1 MRIRLNPDM
10 PANPLVLVADDEPAM
25 NDLVAGYLRAMAK
38 PKFDVI
44 QAHDGGEAW
53 KLARMHLPDLV
64 VLDVMMP
71 EMSGWEVCKKIRE
84 DVAFAHTGVVMLTGI
99 GQTLN
104 AITSPLYEADAYIDK
119 PFDPSE
125 LEEKVRHTL
134 KMRAEA
140 REAVDRPS
148 MSTFSDDPA
157 PKAPTKK
164 APAKKAATKQA
175 PAKKAPAKKAPAKK
189 APAKKAPAKKAPAKK
204 APAIKSPVIKAPAKK
219 APAKK
224 APAKKA
230 PAKKAPAI
238 KAPAKKAPAIKAPV
252 KKAPAIKAPVK
263 KASVKKAP
271 VKKAP
276 AKKTRR

>member
-1 MRIRLNPDM
+1 M

-38 PKFDVI
+38 PRFDVI

-134 KMRAEA
+134 KVRAAA

-148 MSTFSDDPA
+148 LSTFSDDSAAKPRAKKTPA
-157 PKAPTKK
+157 KKTPAKKAPAKQAPAKK
-164 APAKKAATKQA
+164 APAKKAPAKKTPAKKT

-204 APAIKSPVIKAPAKK
+204 APAKKTPAKKTPAKK

-230 PAKKAPAI
+230 
-238 KAPAKKAPAIKAPV
+238 
-252 KKAPAIKAPVK
+252 
-263 KASVKKAP
+263 
-271 VKKAP
+271 
-276 AKKTRR
+276 RR